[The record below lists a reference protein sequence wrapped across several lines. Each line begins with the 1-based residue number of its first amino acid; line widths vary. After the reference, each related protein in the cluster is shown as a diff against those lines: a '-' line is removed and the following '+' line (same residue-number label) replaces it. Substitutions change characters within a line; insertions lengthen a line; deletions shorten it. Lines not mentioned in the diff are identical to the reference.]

1 MSSTKKKAE
10 GQSRT
15 MGKLRT
21 MKSGSSRTDSERD
34 SGFSDASTIDLTDSE
49 DSSRAVSKREAQ
61 RPASG
66 SHPSQLAVVGGSYSN
81 MSPMIMKNVLLK
93 QPGNNPPSQKPWGFS
108 PAVEMVQQP
117 QVVFVQPVVS
127 PVVSH
132 CTTSNPKEA
141 SSKRRRPKKYLP
153 ILRSYPKI
161 APHPRDCSSSSG
173 RESSCYFPSSSPS
186 ASSHREHHHN
196 HRNKHQ
202 RHQSSSFSCGS
213 SRCSTPSLPP
223 PSSSLSPSPQHRL
236 TPSLTDS
243 SACSSPARSS
253 LAVSR
258 SEFSP
263 APSPALTVTPSD
275 TLTTEVPEKTNT
287 LSLPQPTVATTNDNS
302 CYDDGNHDDNGD
314 DHNIKRKRFC
324 NTYNILSKSG
334 LLEITLSTKDL
345 IRQNRRTQVDLDR
358 LKEHTNLFLE
368 ALQTGDT
375 SIWSKLQTS
384 LQEEQEEKGS
394 GQQSSLK
401 ADTD

>member
-1 MSSTKKKAE
+1 MSSIKRKAE

-15 MGKLRT
+15 VGKLRT
-21 MKSGSSRTDSERD
+21 VKSGSSRTDSERD
-34 SGFSDASTIDLTDSE
+34 SGFSDASTIHLTDSE
-49 DSSRAVSKREAQ
+49 DSSRTVSREAH
-61 RPASG
+61 RPASGSG
-66 SHPSQLAVVGGSYSN
+66 SHPSQLSVVGGCYSN
-81 MSPMIMKNVLLK
+81 MSPVIMKNVLLK

-127 PVVSH
+127 H

-141 SSKRRRPKKYLP
+141 SSKRRHPKKYLP

-161 APHPRDCSSSSG
+161 APHPGDSSSSSG
-173 RESSCYFPSSSPS
+173 RESSCSFPSSTPS
-186 ASSHREHHHN
+186 ASRHREHHHN
-196 HRNKHQ
+196 HRNKQQ
-202 RHQSSSFSCGS
+202 RHQSSSSSCGS
-213 SRCSTPSLPP
+213 SGSSTPSLPP

-236 TPSLTDS
+236 SLSLTDS
-243 SACSSPARSS
+243 STCSSPARPS
-253 LAVSR
+253 LAISR

-275 TLTTEVPEKTNT
+275 TLTSEVPEKTKT

-302 CYDDGNHDDNGD
+302 CHDDGNHDDNGD
-314 DHNIKRKRFC
+314 DHDIKRKRFC

-358 LKEHTNLFLE
+358 LKEHTSLFLQ

-401 ADTD
+401 ANTD